1 MERIGGVGWRWPLAR
16 TRVCSDPGYGFR
28 GEVGRRIKQGFGGR
42 LRSVIRIPKR
52 PISVLALECGFL
64 AVA

>member
-1 MERIGGVGWRWPLAR
+1 MVELGGWPLAR

-28 GEVGRRIKQGFGGR
+28 GEVGWKIKQGFGGR
-42 LRSVIRIPKR
+42 LRSVIRMPKR
-52 PISVLALECGFL
+52 PISVPASECGSL